1 MTLAAFP
8 GFLRNLFR
16 RDGIATVGK
25 IFRYGV
31 SPDAWHWLFDNLRY
45 KRWVKAARLVDEGWY
60 RREYP
65 EVAEKGLDPV
75 QDFLTPPHVRLRMPN
90 PDFVPL
96 EYEALHYDV
105 KQCDVPPAVHFAR
118 DGRREGRA
126 VSTLEHSGRPFPD
139 GAVELR
145 RAFAPAPVRHRRTAI
160 FAAFCGD
167 GRIPETTLSYL
178 RGLREVSD
186 NIVFVANSPV
196 FPDEADKL
204 DGLVRLA
211 VFRHHGCYDFGS
223 YKAGW
228 TEARTLG
235 LLEAAVCDELILC
248 NDSCF
253 GPVFP
258 FSESFAEMAR
268 RNRGRPADDRF
279 DFWGMTAHELFGR
292 PHVQSY
298 FYVFGK
304 SVLETGAL
312 DRFFA
317 QMGEYRERGQVV
329 WFCET
334 RLSEALCDEGLRFDS
349 LVPPLFSREHKAP
362 PIKFPVTLLSSWRMP
377 LLKAKT
383 LRGESKES
391 LVEAVRLVRAA
402 NPELAAL
409 LPETPSATS
418 FDGVAPKSPCDAVR
432 AVRERHPAALEETL
446 AGLRTAARPVRMLF
460 LTRSS
465 DPFPG
470 GAVLEALRGR
480 PGVLL
485 SVAAVPDFR
494 IPSPADC
501 FATLRDV
508 RSALLSRFGESM
520 VVRAMPDAAGVWT
533 DLTAG
538 ADVVCY
544 DTADGAS
551 DFRYNPH
558 YALGRPFLPVLL
570 FDRRTAGPYPL
581 EKEFARPNYAYF
593 WKIFFTDREALD
605 LYARHSLRKGGNA
618 VVVEAGGAAEAL
630 VRMLRTEPAE

>member
-1 MTLAAFP
+1 MFRLFS
-8 GFLRNLFR
+8 FLSSLFR
-16 RDGIATVGK
+16 RDGLATVGK
-25 IFRYGV
+25 LFRYAL
-31 SPDAWHWLFDNLRY
+31 SPKAWRWLLSGICH
-45 KRWVKAARLVDEGWY
+45 KRDLKAAGLVDEAWY

-65 EVAEKGLDPV
+65 DVAESGIDPV
-75 QDFLTPPHVRLRMPN
+75 QDFLTPPHPWLRLPN
-90 PDFVPL
+90 PDFVPR
-96 EYEALHYDV
+96 EYAAVNFDV
-105 KQCDVPPAVHFAR
+105 KASGLPWAVHYAR
-118 DGRREGRA
+118 DGMREGRS
-126 VSTLEHSGRPFPD
+126 VSTLENYERPFPRE
-139 GAVELR
+139 AAELR
-145 RAFAPAPVRHRRTAI
+145 REVAAAPVVHRRTAV
-160 FAAFCGD
+160 FASFSGD
-167 GRIPETTLSYL
+167 GRLKETVLHYL
-178 RGLREVSD
+178 RGLREVVD
-186 NIVFVANSPV
+186 NVVFVANNPV
-196 FPDEADKL
+196 LPDEAAKL

-211 VFRHHGCYDFGS
+211 VFRNHGCYDFGS
-223 YKAGW
+223 YKIGW
-228 TEARTLG
+228 NEAKALG
-235 LLEAAVCDELILC
+235 LLDPDVCDELVVC
-248 NDSCF
+248 NDSCY

-258 FSESFAEMAR
+258 FSETFAEMDR
-268 RNRGRPADDRF
+268 RNREAKPEDRF
-279 DFWGMTAHELFGR
+279 DFWGMTAHELFRR

-304 SVLETGAL
+304 AVLEARTL
-312 DRFFA
+312 DRFFDK
-317 QMGEYRERGQVV
+317 MDEFRERGQVV
-329 WFCET
+329 FFCET
-334 RLSEALCDEGLRFDS
+334 ALSAALTASGHRFAA
-349 LVPPLFSREHKAP
+349 LVPEEFSKEHGSP

-409 LPETPSATS
+409 LPEPPSATS
-418 FDGVAPKSPCDAVR
+418 FDDVAPKSPCDAVR

-446 AGLRTAARPVRMLF
+446 AWLRTAARPVRMLF

-480 PGVLL
+480 PDVRL

-520 VVRAMPDAAGVWT
+520 VLRAMPDAAGVWT
-533 DLTAG
+533 DLTVG
-538 ADVVCY
+538 ADMVCY
-544 DTADGAS
+544 ETAEGAS

-558 YALGRPFLPVLL
+558 YALGRHFLPVLL

-581 EKEFARPNYAYF
+581 EKEFARQNYAYF
-593 WKIFFTDREALD
+593 WKIFFTDREAFD

-618 VVVEAGGAAEAL
+618 VVVEAGGAAEGL